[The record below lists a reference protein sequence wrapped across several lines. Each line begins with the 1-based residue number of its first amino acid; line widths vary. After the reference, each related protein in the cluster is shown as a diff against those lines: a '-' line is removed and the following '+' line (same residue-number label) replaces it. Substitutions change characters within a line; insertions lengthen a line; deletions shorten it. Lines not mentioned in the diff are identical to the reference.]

1 MQTISKPDSIYK
13 IGVKS
18 TAGRKEMRLA
28 EQRLKK
34 VEAKLLV
41 EVTADKLTNSMNAI
55 CPITGI
61 ISKLDMPAFPGFYMD
76 AHHPII
82 YNVRNILR
90 QPAYYATLTAEYK
103 AGLILAALDHF
114 NLLEIKSA
122 SVAINLSMVMNI
134 DSSLLT
140 QVIKFIADSAACT
153 NKSYPIIS
161 ISAENA
167 TAEKFQSW
175 MNICDELEHFNYEP
189 TLTVEQAID
198 ARLFTVP
205 KLIKTDK
212 QLAIYDKNCYEAYLE
227 LVELDI
233 LPADLIKK
241 AKPFVKNL
249 VSATAEM
256 TISRLLGAIATKYQ
270 VNDLADVSIEEQH
283 AMVEEFLVM
292 VREKRESAMRL
303 GAYAS
308 EAIED
313 LEAPSEAKPVN
324 VSEALDSLD
333 AVEVKP
339 TEASGF
345 AAKLLAM
352 KGNAPAKPQLV
363 PQEKKLSAFE
373 AKLLAMKAAKENG
386 NAN

>member
-13 IGVKS
+13 VGMNNK
-18 TAGRKEMRLA
+18 AARKEMRLA

-61 ISKLDMPAFPGFYMD
+61 INKLDMPAFPGFYMD
-76 AHHPII
+76 AHHPIV

-90 QPAYYATLTAEYK
+90 QPSYYKQLTPEYK

-114 NLLEIKSA
+114 KLLELKSA
-122 SVAINLSMVMNI
+122 AVAINLAMVMTIDADLLSNI
-134 DSSLLT
+134 
-140 QVIKFIADSAACT
+140 IKFIADSAACT
-153 NKSYPIIS
+153 AKAYPIIS
-161 ISAENA
+161 LSAENVS
-167 TAEKFQSW
+167 AEKFQHW
-175 MNICDELEHFNYEP
+175 LNICDEVEHFNYTP

-212 QLAIYDKNCYEAYLE
+212 QLAIYDKSCYEDYLE
-227 LVELDI
+227 LIELDI

-249 VSATAEM
+249 VSATAEV
-256 TISRLLGAIATKYQ
+256 TIQRLLIAISDKYQ
-270 VNDLADVSIEEQH
+270 VNDLADASFEEQH
-283 AMVEEFLVM
+283 AMVAEFIEKVKA
-292 VREKRESAMRL
+292 KRESAMRL
-303 GAYAS
+303 GAYATES
-308 EAIED
+308 LDD
-313 LEAPSEAKPVN
+313 LEAPSEPKPVN
-324 VSEALDSLD
+324 VSDALDSLD

-339 TEASGF
+339 VESSGF

-352 KGNAPAKPQLV
+352 KGNSPAKPNLV
-363 PQEKKLSAFE
+363 PQEKKVSPFE